1 MARNDASSTGEI
13 WRRSRGAPRVAN
25 RLLLRVR
32 DYAQIKADGAIT
44 EAVARDALVRE
55 GVDARGLD
63 KLDRRF
69 LEAIVDVYGGG
80 PVGLE
85 AGAATI
91 HHEAGTPSGD
101 VRAHPFENRLVPRQP
116 PGPPGTPAAL

>member
-25 RLLLRVR
+25 RVLRRVP
-32 DYAQIKADGAIT
+32 DYAQVKADGAIT

-69 LEAIVDVYGGG
+69 LEAIVDVWRRASRPGGG
-80 PVGLE
+80 GGHHQRRGGDALGDRRALSLE
-85 AGAATI
+85 
-91 HHEAGTPSGD
+91 D
-101 VRAHPFENRLVPRQP
+101 R
-116 PGPPGTPAAL
+116 